1 MKSRKFWFF
10 SSLTVTIF
18 VIYILTTGSPLLTMA
33 MDKNDTIPLGNLIT
47 WAGMIS
53 LPLMIYFGVKEL
65 RNPTRK
71 LTKILAG
78 FLKIII
84 ILALL
89 WVPISYL
96 LAGNFSFNFSESE
109 SFQGGQIAMQ
119 CFWFL
124 SYGIALGTIFTIINY
139 WISLLFKKDKTH
151 N

>member
-1 MKSRKFWFF
+1 MKRRKIWFF
-10 SSLTVTIF
+10 GSLIVTLF
-18 VIYILTTGSPLLTMA
+18 VIFILTTGSPLLTMA
-33 MDKNDTIPLGNLIT
+33 MDKNDTIPLGNLIV
-47 WAGMIS
+47 WAGMIA
-53 LPLMIYFGVKEL
+53 LPFTIYFGVKEL